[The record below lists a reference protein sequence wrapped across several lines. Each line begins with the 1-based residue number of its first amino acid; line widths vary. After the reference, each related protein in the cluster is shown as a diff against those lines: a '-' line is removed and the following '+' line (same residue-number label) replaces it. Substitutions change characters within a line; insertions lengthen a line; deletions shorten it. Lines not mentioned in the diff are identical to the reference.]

1 MYDITSWSSFTNVLS
16 WMDSISEHGSPLIKI
31 ALVAHKIDL
40 EDDRQVSVEE
50 GQKLAETY
58 NCLFFEASSRAG
70 KNCAKVFTMEPYSW
84 YI

>member
-1 MYDITSWSSFTNVLS
+1 MYDITSRSSFTNVLS

-50 GQKLAETY
+50 GQKV
-58 NCLFFEASSRAG
+58 S
-70 KNCAKVFTMEPYSW
+70 
-84 YI
+84 

>member
-1 MYDITSWSSFTNVLS
+1 MYDITSRSSFTNVLS

-50 GQKLAETY
+50 GQKVSCNTDPLLAVGLTFWM
-58 NCLFFEASSRAG
+58 L
-70 KNCAKVFTMEPYSW
+70 
-84 YI
+84 